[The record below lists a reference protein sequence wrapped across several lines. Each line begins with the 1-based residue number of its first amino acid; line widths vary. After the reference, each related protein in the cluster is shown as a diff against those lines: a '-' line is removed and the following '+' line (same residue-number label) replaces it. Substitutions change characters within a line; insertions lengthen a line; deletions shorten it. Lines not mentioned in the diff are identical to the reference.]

1 MVLLIDIVTPP
12 PPRLHPVVRSFLLLL
27 AFVVI
32 QLVAAVAVAAVRYR
46 AGLDPIPTG
55 EWMLL
60 VFALSAPPLVLATA
74 GFLRLF
80 DRRDLA
86 SIGVRWPEGG
96 RRAALRRMADVPLA
110 VLGLLGAWLLLI
122 ALLPGTAVRVA
133 GWSGELAGPVGALHL
148 ALLLAGFLV
157 QGGVEEWL
165 VRGYIYHALRQRW
178 RRGTAMLASSLLFAA
193 LHGANP
199 DVSPVALLNTFLAGV
214 ILVFLVERSGSLWSA
229 TLAHGVW
236 NFAISSLVSLPVS
249 GVRLPH
255 LLALSVD
262 GPALLTGGGF
272 GPEGS
277 LLLTLLAAP
286 VAAALGRGLRE
297 NRGVSP

>member
-1 MVLLIDIVTPP
+1 VLVT
-12 PPRLHPVVRSFLLLL
+12 V
-27 AFVVI
+27 
-32 QLVAAVAVAAVRYR
+32 
-46 AGLDPIPTG
+46 
-55 EWMLL
+55 
-60 VFALSAPPLVLATA
+60 
-74 GFLRLF
+74 GFLRVF
-80 DRRDLA
+80 DRRGLA
-86 SIGVRWPEGG
+86 SIGVRWPAGG
-96 RRAALRRMADVPLA
+96 RRPALRQAAAVPLA
-110 VLGLLGAWLLLI
+110 VLAFLAAWLLAI
-122 ALLPGTAVRVA
+122 EIVPGTAVQVD
-133 GWSGELAGPVGALHL
+133 GWSGEMAGPAGALHL

-178 RRGTAMLASSLLFAA
+178 RRSTAVLSSALLFAL

-214 ILVFLVERSGSLWSA
+214 ILTFLVERGGSLWSA

-236 NFAISSLVSLPVS
+236 NFAVSSLVSLPVS

-262 GPALLTGGGF
+262 GPALLTGDGF

-277 LLLTLLAAP
+277 LLLSFLALA
-286 VAAALGRGLRE
+286 VAAALGRGLPE
-297 NRGVSP
+297 NSGVSP